1 MQMVRLLLA
10 RDDAD
15 HDNLR
20 ERSRRRRRDDVM
32 GTLFMSVSHLA
43 GVRGD
48 GEGERELERE
58 E

>member
-1 MQMVRLLLA
+1 MVRLLLA